1 MQTNGT
7 FSRVTNGERFTL
19 HPGEHD
25 MDRRKAADLAK
36 LYVERSNR
44 HVLDEVFPMFDSEA
58 TYRSSQFGM
67 FEGLDQI
74 RDMMTGFF
82 TTFPDVH
89 GTVDA
94 YCAESDDTA
103 SFEFTM
109 RASNAETGQAVER
122 RGLETITFTDEGLIR
137 HIEVEVAQSD

>member
-1 MQTNGT
+1 
-7 FSRVTNGERFTL
+7 
-19 HPGEHD
+19 
-25 MDRRKAADLAK
+25 MDRQNTAELAR

-58 TYRSSQFGM
+58 TYRSSQFGL

-82 TTFPDVH
+82 ATFPDVLW
-89 GTVDA
+89 TVDVYRA
-94 YCAESDDTA
+94 DSDDTA

-109 RASNAETGQAVER
+109 RASYAETKQSVER
-122 RGLETITFTDEGLIR
+122 RGLETITFTEEGLIR
-137 HIEVEVAQSD
+137 HIEVEVAQPG